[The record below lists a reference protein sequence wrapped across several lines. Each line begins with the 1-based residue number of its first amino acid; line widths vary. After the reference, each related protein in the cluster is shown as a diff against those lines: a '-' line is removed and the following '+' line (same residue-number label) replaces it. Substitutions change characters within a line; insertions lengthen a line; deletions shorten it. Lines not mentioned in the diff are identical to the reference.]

1 MKAIDL
7 IKSITFSGVDADNLS
22 VITQYRNQELDT
34 FIKANLGD
42 VIKIKPDI
50 SPLNNLESQDYLA
63 IQGVMPMRSPDG
75 GLTVLKPDYSIT
87 RTDNSRVLLY
97 KID

>member
-1 MKAIDL
+1 MRAIDL
-7 IKSITFSGVDADNLS
+7 IKSITFSGVDTDNLNVVS
-22 VITQYRNQELDT
+22 QYKNQELDV
-34 FIKANLGD
+34 FIEANFGD
-42 VIKIKPDI
+42 VLKIRPDIKP
-50 SPLNNLESQDYLA
+50 LNSVESQDYLA
-63 IQGVMPMRSPDG
+63 IQGVIPMRSPDG

>member
-1 MKAIDL
+1 MRAADL
-7 IKSITFSGVDADNLS
+7 IKSITFSGVDTDNLS
-22 VITQYRNQELDT
+22 VVSQYKNQELDV
-34 FIKANLGD
+34 FIEANFGD
-42 VIKIKPDI
+42 VLKIKPDI
-50 SPLNNLESQDYLA
+50 KPLNNIESQDYLA
-63 IQGVMPMRSPDG
+63 IQGVMPMRSPDE

>member
-1 MKAIDL
+1 MNATDL

-22 VITQYRNQELDT
+22 VITQYKNQKLDV
-34 FIKANLGD
+34 FIKGNFGD
-42 VIKIKPDI
+42 VLKIKPDI

-63 IQGVMPMRSPDG
+63 IQGVMPMRSHDD
-75 GLTVLKPDYSIT
+75 GLTVLEPDYSIT

-97 KID
+97 KIN

>member
-1 MKAIDL
+1 MNATDL

-22 VITQYRNQELDT
+22 VITQYKNQKLDV
-34 FIKANLGD
+34 FIKGNFAD
-42 VIKIKPDI
+42 VLKIKPDI

-63 IQGVMPMRSPDG
+63 IQGVMPMRSPDD
-75 GLTVLKPDYSIT
+75 GLTVLEPDYSIT

-97 KID
+97 KIN

>member
-1 MKAIDL
+1 MRAADL
-7 IKSITFSGVDADNLS
+7 IKSITFSGVDTDNLS
-22 VITQYRNQELDT
+22 VVSQYKNQELDV
-34 FIKANLGD
+34 FIEANFGD
-42 VIKIKPDI
+42 VLKIRLDIK
-50 SPLNNLESQDYLA
+50 PLNNVESQDYLA
-63 IQGVMPMRSPDG
+63 IQGVIPMRSPDG

>member
-1 MKAIDL
+1 MNATDL
-7 IKSITFSGVDADNLS
+7 IKSITFSGVDADDLS
-22 VITQYRNQELDT
+22 VITQYKNQKLDV
-34 FIKANLGD
+34 FIKGNFGD
-42 VIKIKPDI
+42 VLKIKPDI

-63 IQGVMPMRSPDG
+63 IQGVMPMRSPDD
-75 GLTVLKPDYSIT
+75 GLTVLEPDYSIT